1 MRATWLRGPLFSLC
15 HEPFGINQ
23 TDRKETMKFAF
34 FVGCTIP
41 ARLQQYE
48 SSSRA
53 VLEPFGIELM
63 DIKEFNCCGYP
74 IRNTDYKAAILASAR
89 NIALAERNHLDML
102 VLCKCGFGMLK
113 HADYHLKNDP
123 RLKQE
128 INAML
133 QREGLS
139 YEGGVEIRH
148 LLSVLYHEVGI
159 EAIKQKVSRPFQG
172 LKIAT
177 HYGCHALRPSEIT
190 QFDDPVN
197 PALFDDL
204 VEATGAESIDWQARL
219 DCCGAPLFGVND
231 ELSMDLMEKKV
242 TSARE
247 SGAEYLCVGCP
258 YCHLQFDTVQTML
271 HKERGGNHHLPPILY
286 PQLLGL
292 SMGITAEDLGLGMN
306 KLDITGIMAFL
317 SE

>member
-1 MRATWLRGPLFSLC
+1 LA
-15 HEPFGINQ
+15 INQ

-34 FVGCTIP
+34 FVGCTVP

-48 SSSRA
+48 TSSRA
-53 VLEPFGIELM
+53 VLEAFSVDVV

-89 NIALAERNHLDML
+89 NIALAERKHLDML

-113 HADYHLKNDP
+113 HADYHLKENP
-123 RLKQE
+123 ALREE
-128 INAML
+128 INALL
-133 QREGLS
+133 QREGLGF
-139 YEGGVEIRH
+139 EGGLEIKH
-148 LLSVLYHEVGI
+148 LLSVLYHDVGI
-159 EAIKQKVSRPFQG
+159 EAIKEKVVRPFQE

-177 HYGCHALRPSEIT
+177 HYGCHALRPSEVV

-197 PALFDDL
+197 PTIFDDL
-204 VEATGAESIDWQARL
+204 VEATGAQSIDWQARL
-219 DCCGAPLFGVND
+219 DCCGAPLTGVND
-231 ELSMDLMEKKV
+231 DLSMDLTEKKV
-242 TSARE
+242 INARE

-258 YCHLQFDTVQTML
+258 YCHIQFDTVQTML
-271 HKERGGNHHLPPILY
+271 HRERGGNHLLPPILY

-292 SMGITAEDLGLGMN
+292 SLGIDSHTLGLAMN
-306 KLDITGIMAFL
+306 QIEITSVEKFL